1 MAQKRKRNGGE
12 PAAKPSK
19 KTKNSQKAT
28 AAVEPASVARDTEVR
43 YSHTTYQ
50 DEGFSYP
57 EPTTWEESFSSY
69 HYAYYLPTKKAAEPE
84 SARSKGIEPT
94 AQEEEEEEEE
104 EEEKEE
110 AKESVDH
117 QSPTVR
123 QYHFEE
129 IQAMSKAGRDEFV
142 FTYPEPTSWESSYS
156 YDFRDVLR
164 HAADDSQS
172 VAVKGDSPAP
182 ISEDQNDV
190 KDCPMR
196 SESAAIRQ
204 YSHQDLKKMVE
215 LGITEW
221 IDLHLPSTKR
231 PGKEPQQ

>member
-1 MAQKRKRNGGE
+1 MGVLA
-12 PAAKPSK
+12 PS
-19 KTKNSQKAT
+19 
-28 AAVEPASVARDTEVR
+28 ASRCC
-43 YSHTTYQ
+43 SKLK
-50 DEGFSYP
+50 FSNL
-57 EPTTWEESFSSY
+57 F
-69 HYAYYLPTKKAAEPE
+69 K
-84 SARSKGIEPT
+84 
-94 AQEEEEEEEE
+94 
-104 EEEKEE
+104 
-110 AKESVDH
+110 
-117 QSPTVR
+117 
-123 QYHFEE
+123 
-129 IQAMSKAGRDEFV
+129 V